1 MGHLGGMSGA
11 GGKAAPAIFEQV
23 RARMSTVPAATH
35 AATAVRDHPLR
46 TLTGVEKT
54 HRLPRFP
61 TLARIE
67 AALRDHP
74 LRTPYGVEK
83 IPRLLCQDDW
93 RV

>member
-46 TLTGVEKT
+46 TLSAVEKVP
-54 HRLPRFP
+54 HLPRSP

-67 AALRDHP
+67 AALRGHP
-74 LRTPYGVEK
+74 VRTLFGVEK
-83 IPRLLCQDDW
+83 VPRLLCLDDW